1 MRKGLFV
8 TTLALHACPKAL
20 LGQIE
25 EIFQEF
31 DIVISWHKQEL
42 VADHYAADLT
52 LKITEDQVVELAS
65 RVYGLGPIYFE
76 LNQRQGKIGILFMAV
91 PGLGIYRGELNDTGS
106 IMLSEE
112 RINLMVSSSAG
123 NQREF
128 MRLLRVNLGQ
138 SWDDIMEPFRGAKYS
153 DNVVLLNRAG

>member
-1 MRKGLFV
+1 MRKGQSV

-25 EIFQEF
+25 KIFQEF
-31 DIVISWHKQEL
+31 DIVISWHNQEL
-42 VADHYAADLT
+42 LADHYAADLT
-52 LKITEDQVVELAS
+52 LKITEDQLVELAS
-65 RVYGLGPIYFE
+65 RVCGLGSIYFE
-76 LNQRQGKIGILFMAV
+76 MNQRQGKVGVLLMAV
-91 PGLGIYRGELNDTGS
+91 PGLGVYRGELNDSGS
-106 IMLSEE
+106 IMLSED
-112 RINLMVSSSAG
+112 RINKMVSSSAG

-128 MRLLRVNLGQ
+128 MRLLRMSLGQ